1 MVELVRRILLV
12 VPLACLC
19 TTARAQTVVSPP
31 DEVHQSAGGG
41 LLGIRTSLDGALL
54 MSSGNQPPSNQP
66 VRRDSLWN
74 GTLIGLG
81 VGAMTGALVGLSVT
95 DSERYGFNVPLT
107 LGVIG
112 AGIGAGVGA
121 GIDAARG
128 RPAPSPH
135 RDQHV
140 RLSPFFTEKTRGL
153 MAWIRF

>member
-1 MVELVRRILLV
+1 MVESVRRILLV

-31 DEVHQSAGGG
+31 DQVHQSAGAG
-41 LLGIRTSLDGALL
+41 LLGIRTPLDGAPVR
-54 MSSGNQPPSNQP
+54 SSGNQSPNQP

-74 GTLIGLG
+74 GTLIGIG

-107 LGVIG
+107 AGVIG

-128 RPAPSPH
+128 KPAASHQREP
-135 RDQHV
+135 RMQ
-140 RLSPFFTEKTRGL
+140 LSPLFTNKTRGL
-153 MAWIRF
+153 LAWIRF